1 MGTDIDYVNFFT
13 RFDYKEVME
22 ELGRTPYCRYICF
35 EIFSMEK
42 SSRFAAHMADLFYH
56 NMQHSTRY
64 IKNQIFKRFCIKL
77 VEIINFALLVPF
89 AP

>member
-35 EIFSMEK
+35 EIFSMENLV
-42 SSRFAAHMADLFYH
+42 DLLHIWRIYSITTCNIPH
-56 NMQHSTRY
+56 D
-64 IKNQIFKRFCIKL
+64 I
-77 VEIINFALLVPF
+77 
-89 AP
+89 